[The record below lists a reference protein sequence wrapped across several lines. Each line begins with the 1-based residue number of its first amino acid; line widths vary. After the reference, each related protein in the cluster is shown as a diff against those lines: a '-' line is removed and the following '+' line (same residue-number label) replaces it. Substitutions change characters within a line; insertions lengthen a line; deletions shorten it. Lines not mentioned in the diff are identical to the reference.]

1 DGDAPPPSQAGG
13 RTPRITG
20 SLRPV
25 GSVSQQ
31 PGALVPSIPPLR
43 MPRLQPKAAKR
54 LKLVGVLFFGAVM
67 ASVAVIAPTQTKP
80 TMHVVS
86 GKARTKTTSTG
97 ATEKWAA
104 NKPVTIVLDGSL
116 DDLGPNAR
124 TAVRD
129 AFGTWVASG
138 VGVPALTIDNQK
150 ASGRAA
156 RDGVNRI
163 LVGPIT
169 LAGHEKDVAATIA
182 YADDR
187 TGAIVEV
194 DMIFNSKY
202 AFGVVGADGT
212 SDDTKSNDD
221 DSKSKSTC
229 KKDYDL
235 QNIATHEAGHF
246 FGLGE
251 DMDDDKATMYFRS
264 ATCEITKRELTAPDR
279 EAMTSLYP
287 MRTSGTEDM
296 NGNVPGDGS
305 SADGAKSGGCG
316 ARVAPVTSSRNDA
329 AFALFAVALAVAA
342 RRRRV
347 RARGPLQAAPA
358 HLRAVRSPLHRR

>member
-1 DGDAPPPSQAGG
+1 M
-13 RTPRITG
+13 
-20 SLRPV
+20 
-25 GSVSQQ
+25 
-31 PGALVPSIPPLR
+31 VPSLAPLR
-43 MPRLQPKAAKR
+43 MPRLKPKAAKR

-67 ASVAVIAPTQTKP
+67 ASVAVIAPTQTQP
-80 TMHVVS
+80 RMNVVS
-86 GKARTKTTSTG
+86 GQARTKTTSTG
-97 ATEKWAA
+97 ASEKWPA

-116 DDLGPNAR
+116 DELGPNAR
-124 TAVRD
+124 TAVRN

-150 ASGRAA
+150 ASGHAA

-163 LVGPIT
+163 LVGPIN

-182 YADDR
+182 YADER

-202 AFGVVGADGT
+202 AFAVVGADGT
-212 SDDTKSNDD
+212 SDDTKSGSD
-221 DSKSKSTC
+221 DSTTTSQC

-251 DMDDDKATMYFRS
+251 DMDDDQATMYFRS

-279 EAMTSLYP
+279 EAMATLYP

-296 NGNVPGDGS
+296 NGSVPGSGDSSTDGV
-305 SADGAKSGGCG
+305 KSGGCG
-316 ARVAPVTSSRNDA
+316 ARIAPVTSSRNDA
-329 AFALFAVALAVAA
+329 AFALLAIALAAAA
-342 RRRRV
+342 RRLRI
-347 RARGPLQAAPA
+347 RARGPLQVAPA
-358 HLRAVRSPLHRR
+358 RLRAVRSPLRRR